1 MMNYGRAPAGTG
13 TAAPTAPAAVRARA
27 LTVVR
32 GHRTV
37 LDDLTFDVPHGR
49 ITGLLGPSGCGKS
62 TLMRAVVGTQA
73 KVGGTLDV
81 LGRPAGHAR
90 LRPRIGYVTQAP
102 SVYDDL
108 TVRQNLDYF
117 AAVLHPGRAA
127 RATRREQVRRAIED
141 VALTRHTDALAGHLS
156 GGQRS
161 RVSLA
166 VALLGTPEL
175 LVLDEPTVGLDPVLR
190 RDLWQLF
197 HRLATERGATLLVS
211 SHVMDEAE
219 RCDRLL
225 LMREGR
231 ILAEDTPEALRS
243 RTGTDTVEEA
253 FLHLVDAATVAE
265 REGRHAG
272 VGGSVS
278 GRAEVAGSASGRG
291 EVVGSASGRAEA
303 VAPATGHPQDQPPRP
318 STGRAEAVTPATGY
332 SQGQPSRPSTGRPEV
347 SAPATGHPQDQP
359 PRPSEERPA

>member
-1 MMNYGRAPAGTG
+1 MMNYSSP
-13 TAAPTAPAAVRARA
+13 PPEEPAVRAQD

-32 GHRTV
+32 GTRTV
-37 LDDLTFDVPHGR
+37 LRGLGFTVPRGR

-73 KVGGTLDV
+73 KVTGTLDV
-81 LGRPAGHAR
+81 LGRPAGDPA
-90 LRPRIGYVTQAP
+90 LRTRIGYVTQAP

-117 AAVLHPGRAA
+117 AAILDPGRAA
-127 RATRREQVRRAIED
+127 ADRRHEHVTRAIAD
-141 VALTRHTDALAGHLS
+141 VDLTSHADALAGTLS

-197 HRLATERGATLLVS
+197 HTLAAERGATLLIS

-219 RCDRLL
+219 RCHQLL
-225 LMREGR
+225 LMRAGEV
-231 ILAEDTPEALRS
+231 LADGTPAALRT
-243 RTGTDTVEEA
+243 RTGADTVEAA
-253 FLHLVDAATVAE
+253 FLHLVDEAAAA
-265 REGRHAG
+265 GRT
-272 VGGSVS
+272 
-278 GRAEVAGSASGRG
+278 R
-291 EVVGSASGRAEA
+291 
-303 VAPATGHPQDQPPRP
+303 Q
-318 STGRAEAVTPATGY
+318 TPETT
-332 SQGQPSRPSTGRPEV
+332 R
-347 SAPATGHPQDQP
+347 
-359 PRPSEERPA
+359 